1 MEATPSRLHL
11 GAGFPRYWHSKLRT
25 DALAGAAG
33 IKAVSVAADY
43 TAEHGA
49 EATRDL
55 LKQAA
60 PPTAILYDN
69 DVMALAGLGAAQR
82 MGVRVPA
89 GPPPGS
95 TASPDGPRQHE
106 PAPGSRRASLSRDR
120 ARLRRGINT
129 RPFNPADT

>member
-1 MEATPSRLHL
+1 M
-11 GAGFPRYWHSKLRT
+11 
-25 DALAGAAG
+25 
-33 IKAVSVAADY
+33 AADY

-89 GPPPGS
+89 DLSIVVWDDTALCELVHPAFTALRRDIPAAGAARRRACSARRQGGPAPGHLAEAPPVLMVRDS
-95 TASPDGPRQHE
+95 TDS
-106 PAPGSRRASLSRDR
+106 APGSRRAS
-120 ARLRRGINT
+120 T
-129 RPFNPADT
+129 P